1 MIHFCYVKLSG
12 IALVVIWWKPHT
24 HRIKDIRCRTR
35 ESLLRREGFQD
46 VFNKEFKINILLA
59 LTSNLIYL
67 LLSTIIF
74 STFFYIKEQNFL
86 FTSIIVSTYFFWA
99 LQNLP
104 NIRNIVLNKLD
115 RNFYASLLV
124 LISVGIG
131 YFFIANAEYYIFSYL
146 IGYVFSTTYLFSL
159 SRRFCW

>member
-1 MIHFCYVKLSG
+1 M
-12 IALVVIWWKPHT
+12 
-24 HRIKDIRCRTR
+24 
-35 ESLLRREGFQD
+35 
-46 VFNKEFKINILLA
+46 LA
-59 LTSNLIYL
+59 LTLNLTYL

-74 STFFYIKEQNFL
+74 STFFYIQEHNFI
-86 FTSIIVSTYFFWA
+86 FTLIIVCTYFFIT

-131 YFFIANAEYYIFSYL
+131 YFFISNAEYYIFSYL
-146 IGYVFSTTYLFSL
+146 IGCIFSTAYLYSL
-159 SRRFCW
+159 SR